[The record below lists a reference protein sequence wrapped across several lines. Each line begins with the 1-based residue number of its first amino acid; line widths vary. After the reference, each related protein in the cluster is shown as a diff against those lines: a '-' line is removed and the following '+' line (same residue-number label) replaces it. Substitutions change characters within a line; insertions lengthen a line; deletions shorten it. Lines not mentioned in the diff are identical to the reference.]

1 MLKSLALKNFTVF
14 PSAHFEFSPGIN
26 AFIGE
31 NSTGKTHVLKIAYA
45 LNRAWSD
52 LMNNRSAL
60 STDRANAY
68 FEERLI
74 GLFLPGELSNLIRRE
89 ASECRLTAQIG
100 AFIPTLQFK
109 MPDEADPW
117 PTYPYGH
124 AVEDLLWDL
133 AIANNGINLKTIPEA
148 APVNAYVLNSIFI
161 PSKEIVSLYD
171 GLIGLFDRYKISL
184 DATYRD
190 LANAINS
197 PELKNL
203 PAWFSEVFADLE
215 NDLDGVLK
223 LAQTKLVFEGK
234 RGAITETPMMAEGH
248 RKLALLMYLVRHD
261 VLQRRGETLFWD
273 EPEAN
278 LNPKLMAKLAQ
289 VLVALAS
296 KGIQINLAT
305 HSLFLLKELDLQLHI
320 AAATKPVPAKF
331 FALSD
336 DGDGVQVNAGDGLE
350 QIEPIVAL
358 DMEINQADRY
368 NEWLYQAAEKSG

>member
-1 MLKSLALKNFTVF
+1 MLKSLTLENFTVF

-31 NSTGKTHVLKIAYA
+31 NGTGKTHALKIAYA

-74 GLFLPGELSNLIRRE
+74 GLFLPGELGNLIRRE
-89 ASECRLTAQIG
+89 ASDCRITAQIG
-100 AFIPTLQFK
+100 AFIPTLQIK

-124 AVEDLLWDL
+124 AVEDLLWEL
-133 AIANNGINLKTIPEA
+133 AVASNGLNLKIIPEA

-215 NDLDGVLK
+215 SDLGGTLK
-223 LAQTKLVFEGK
+223 LAQTKLIFERKLGET
-234 RGAITETPMMAEGH
+234 TEAPLMAEGH

-261 VLQRRGETLFWD
+261 VFQQKGETLFWD

-278 LNPKLMAKLAQ
+278 LNPKLMLRLAK

-296 KGIQINLAT
+296 QGIQINLAT
-305 HSLFLLKELDLQLHI
+305 HSLFLLKELDLQLQI

-336 DGDGVQVNAGDGLE
+336 DGGGVQVNAGDSLE
-350 QIEPIVAL
+350 EIEPIVSL
-358 DMEINQADRY
+358 DMEIDQAERY
-368 NEWLYQAAEKSG
+368 EDWIYRA